1 MYCLPDPSI
10 RHVVLVVDDT
20 AANVAVLAEHLSAN
34 GLEIIVAQN
43 GEESVERAR
52 FAKPDLILLDIMM
65 PGIDGFE
72 TCRRLKASQETRDI
86 PVIFMTALSD
96 IGDKVTAYEVGGVD
110 YITKPFHVEEVL
122 ARVNAHL
129 SLQAMQRMMVA
140 QNRLL
145 QKEIAARSAAED
157 VLARQTKELARSNTE
172 LEQLAYVASHDLQEP
187 LRMITSYLQL
197 LDQRYTNRIDAD
209 ASEFI
214 AFAVDGA
221 KRMQTLIDDLLT
233 YSRLGS
239 RAKLL
244 QPTSCADVVSDALRY
259 LSAAIEKS
267 GANVVCGN
275 LPTVMGDATQLTQLF
290 QNLIA
295 NAIKF
300 SEEKT
305 LVIRI
310 DAEDAGS
317 AWCVSV
323 RDNGIGIAPEYFER
337 IFVMFQ
343 RLHTRAKYPG
353 TGIGLALCKRIVDH
367 HQGRI
372 WVESEIG
379 QGSVFKFTLPKV
391 VD

>member
-1 MYCLPDPSI
+1 MYCLPDSST

-20 AANVAVLAEHLSAN
+20 VANVAVLAEHLSAN

-72 TCRRLKASQETRDI
+72 TCRRLKSYRETRDI
-86 PVIFMTALSD
+86 PVIFTTALAD
-96 IGDKVTAYEVGGVD
+96 IGDKVKAYEVGGVD
-110 YITKPFHVEEVL
+110 YITKPFHVEEVF

-129 SLQAMQRMMVA
+129 ALQAMQRAMAA

-145 QKEIAARSAAED
+145 QQEIAARSAAEE
-157 VLARQTKELARSNTE
+157 VLACRTKELARSNAE

-209 ASEFI
+209 ATEFI

-239 RAKLL
+239 RARPL
-244 QPTSCADVVSDALRY
+244 QPTSCADIVSDALLCLR
-259 LSAAIEKS
+259 AAIEDS
-267 GANVVCGN
+267 GADVVCGD
-275 LPTVMGDATQLTQLF
+275 LPTVMGDERQLLQLF

-300 SEEKT
+300 GKGGAQ
-305 LVIRI
+305 VIRI

-317 AWCVSV
+317 AWCLSV

-372 WVESEIG
+372 WVESELG

-391 VD
+391 GD

>member
-10 RHVVLVVDDT
+10 RHLVLVVDDT
-20 AANVAVLAEHLSAN
+20 VANVAVLAEHLSAN

-43 GEESVERAR
+43 GEECVERAR

-72 TCRRLKASQETRDI
+72 TCRRLKSFRETRDI
-86 PVIFMTALSD
+86 PIIFMTALAD
-96 IGDKVTAYEVGGVD
+96 ISDKVTAYEVGGVD

-129 SLQAMQRMMVA
+129 SILAMQRTMAA
-140 QNRLL
+140 QNRHL
-145 QKEIAARSAAED
+145 QQEIAARSAAEE
-157 VLARQTKELARSNTE
+157 VLACRTKELARSNAE

-187 LRMITSYLQL
+187 LRMIVSYLQL

-221 KRMQTLIDDLLT
+221 KRMQTLIDDLLA

-239 RAKLL
+239 RAKPL
-244 QPTSCADVVSDALRY
+244 QPTSCADIVSDALRY
-259 LSAAIEKS
+259 LRAAIEES
-267 GANVVCGN
+267 GADVVCGD
-275 LPTVMGDATQLTQLF
+275 LPTVMGDATQLAQLF

-300 SEEKT
+300 GGKGT
-305 LVIRI
+305 QVIRI
-310 DAEDAGS
+310 EAEDAGS

-343 RLHTRAKYPG
+343 RLHSRAKYPG

-372 WVESEIG
+372 WVESELG

-391 VD
+391 RD